1 MAAPFTS
8 LSVVDPIMAVF
19 DAVIFE
25 EPDDAN
31 NCRVGVGH
39 NILKRRPEDED
50 PESPLAKR
58 QRIAS
63 DYAVPVP
70 ARTRLELVAARVSLF
85 SKESDIT
92 SAVLI
97 ITTSLSAP
105 SFPRRL
111 WKPILLD
118 QYIDFSLVLANPEP
132 QAVTNAAQW
141 NYAFCIYSDAVLF
154 VFPWRG
160 NELRTYQRHVN
171 NLFAIPGLQGQGHH
185 DESRAFCQRV
195 LRYDRAARVRIGQTG
210 GLLLDDVTG
219 SGFMDLRDAYLS
231 STGIYAYVAPVSDRQ
246 PMAKRTQRQ
255 RQRQRRAKICK
266 NYNRRACTRAHCRFR
281 HVCFECTGPHPVA
294 DCLDGSN

>member
-1 MAAPFTS
+1 MA
-8 LSVVDPIMAVF
+8 
-19 DAVIFE
+19 AVIFE
-25 EPDDAN
+25 EPDAVDKQRRGSTNQSGNA
-31 NCRVGVGH
+31 H
-39 NILKRRPEDED
+39 KTSKRRHGQEDDSD

-58 QRIAS
+58 QRIAALLDPTS
-63 DYAVPVP
+63 APVP
-70 ARTRLELVAARVSLF
+70 ARLSLVAARVSLF

-92 SAVLI
+92 SAVRS

-105 SFPRRL
+105 GFPPRL

-118 QYIDFSLVLANPEP
+118 HYIDFTLVLTLANPEP

-185 DESRAFCQRV
+185 DDNSESRAFCQRV

-210 GLLLDDVTG
+210 SLLLDDVTG
-219 SGFMDLRDAYLS
+219 DSFMHLRDAYLS

-255 RQRQRRAKICK
+255 RQKQRRAKTCK
-266 NYNRRACTRAHCRFR
+266 KYNRGTCTRAHCRFR
-281 HVCFECTGPHPVA
+281 HVCFECTGPHLVA
-294 DCLDGSN
+294 DCHRSNA